1 MDNLSVHH
9 SKALKFQFD
18 NHAFMAKYLPPQS
31 CALNPNEQVW
41 TVIKCEWKKTS
52 YMVLD
57 IAKKKEDQIKAA
69 VDRIQGIADN
79 INQQMMLR
87 MARGNCDSMA
97 KTLQGYLV

>member
-1 MDNLSVHH
+1 M
-9 SKALKFQFD
+9 
-18 NHAFMAKYLPPQS
+18 
-31 CALNPNEQVW
+31 
-41 TVIKCEWKKTS
+41 IKCEWNKTS

-79 INQQMMLR
+79 VNKQMMMR
-87 MARGNCDSMA
+87 MARGNYDSMV